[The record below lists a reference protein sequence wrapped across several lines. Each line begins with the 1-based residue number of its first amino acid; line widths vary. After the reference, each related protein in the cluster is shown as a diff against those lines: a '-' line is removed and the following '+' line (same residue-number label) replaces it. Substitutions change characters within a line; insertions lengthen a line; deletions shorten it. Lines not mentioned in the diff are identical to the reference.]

1 MLLLPQLVKIWLPD
15 HSATRHEIGR
25 SLSEQQ
31 NPRSQVPP
39 LISFLEGLSDILIPD
54 DVKAKRFPCG
64 HVVSLRS
71 ILACSN
77 LFGDATWTPGPHFL
91 GCAQP
96 ECNDTLE
103 FPKIPDPRVVD
114 GLEARLNLIEWSWN
128 KDTPTELDRNTVSLL
143 RHILYRIGHLTQE
156 PEPEADA
163 EVSRNEPS
171 ESSLMRT
178 LVHMELEAFGLR
190 EQNQGKSAEVPL
202 RGDQPYCSYRAAIEP
217 TAGHHLLRYPI
228 PSPGQECECVT
239 AHEYERK
246 ASSWG
251 LTPAETEFYPKEP
264 KEEKRKQ
271 RKTVRFVAHEYERK
285 ASSWGLTPVETEY
298 NPKEPKEEKRK
309 QRKTVRFVT
318 HEYEQKVS
326 SWGLT
331 PAETEFN
338 PKEPKEEKRKQ
349 RKTVRFV
356 THEYEQKVSSWG
368 LTPAETEFNPK
379 EPKEE
384 KRKHR
389 KTVRFVAAAVTEV
402 QYFEPW
408 WCDEYRDSGRYW
420 STGPHKRSI
429 DLSTP
434 AMDDLEIER
443 LDHLEGL
450 AAQTSS
456 EMEGQ
461 ESACSVSDD
470 EDDEVLDEIEK
481 AMEKA
486 DGSLDDDILD
496 EMERAA
502 EAWDNETLVDDDDND
517 DNDDNDDWVMDEAE
531 RANELWDEESLDDLR
546 KRHEWWEDRF

>member
-1 MLLLPQLVKIWLPD
+1 MATTNEWRCSGVTCMLLLPQLVKIWLPD

-251 LTPAETEFYPKEP
+251 LTPAETEF
-264 KEEKRKQ
+264 
-271 RKTVRFVAHEYERK
+271 
-285 ASSWGLTPVETEY
+285 

-309 QRKTVRFVT
+309 Q
-318 HEYEQKVS
+318 
-326 SWGLT
+326 
-331 PAETEFN
+331 
-338 PKEPKEEKRKQ
+338 
-349 RKTVRFV
+349 
-356 THEYEQKVSSWG
+356 
-368 LTPAETEFNPK
+368 
-379 EPKEE
+379 
-384 KRKHR
+384 R

-470 EDDEVLDEIEK
+470 DDDEVLDEMEK

-486 DGSLDDDILD
+486 DGSWDDDILD

-517 DNDDNDDWVMDEAE
+517 DNDDGVMDETE